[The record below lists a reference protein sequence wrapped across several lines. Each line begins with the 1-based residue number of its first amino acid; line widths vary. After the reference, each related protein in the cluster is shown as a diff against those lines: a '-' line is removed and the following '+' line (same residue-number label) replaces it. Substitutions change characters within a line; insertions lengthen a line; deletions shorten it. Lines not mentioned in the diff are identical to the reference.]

1 MTTRKQFLDGMAQMR
16 GALAEAKTTTEA
28 AQREAETEAD
38 RDAAVA
44 ARTRPRAITRPCVDT
59 RALGRRPQGLAP
71 HSAAGTLALAIVS
84 HQLARV
90 ASASSIIS
98 RGLQARLLN
107 AS

>member
-1 MTTRKQFLDGMAQMR
+1 MTTRKQLLDGMAQMR
-16 GALAEAKTTTEA
+16 GALVEAKTTTEA

-44 ARTRPRAITRPCVDT
+44 ARTRPRAIPRRGVDT
-59 RALGRRPQGLAP
+59 RAQGLAP
-71 HSAAGTLALAIVS
+71 HSAACTFALEIVS

-98 RGLQARLLN
+98 RGLQARLLK